1 MENTRLKKVN
11 RLLQKELGTYFQ
23 QQSKSLFGGAMIT
36 VTDVSVTTDL
46 AVAKIFISLFLVKD
60 PKALLNEITELTPQ
74 IRKTV
79 GNNVR
84 HQLRV
89 VPELIFI
96 IDDSLDRAMR
106 IEELLKK

>member
-1 MENTRLKKVN
+1 MENTRLKKIN

-23 QQSKSLFGGAMIT
+23 QQSKPLFSGAMIT

-46 AVAKIFISLFLVKD
+46 SVAKIYLSLFLSKD
-60 PKALLNEITELTPQ
+60 AGVLHKEIIELTPQ
-74 IRKTV
+74 IRKSI
-79 GNNVR
+79 GNNIR